1 MVLFR
6 FYRIVGTGTDEYIG
20 STKQTIQRRFCI
32 HKALYRSFL
41 SEKTTNCGSFGLFK
55 IYGVENCKIELISE
69 LECESKKEARMEE
82 RRIYDERRDIIVNL
96 NRPYASVEESKEL
109 MKEYSKEYRQENKD
123 KIKNYYKEY
132 CIANKERMKENQ
144 KANRDKRNAQQ
155 RERRRINRAKS
166 IL

>member
-20 STKQTIQRRFCI
+20 STKNTLSTRFGGHKSSYRRFLAR
-32 HKALYRSFL
+32 KG
-41 SEKTTNCGSFGLFK
+41 KKCGSFDLFK
-55 IYGVENCKIELISE
+55 IYGVENCQIELISE
-69 LECESKKEARMEE
+69 KECESKKEARIEE